1 MTDLLASGDKA
12 AFDAAMEEA
21 LPPAMK
27 AGLAF
32 RMRPY
37 GMASYY
43 DVFKAAMTYDLTDIA
58 GRITCPMLITAPEGE
73 SFWPGQ
79 SERLYDLL
87 KGPKALVRFTVE
99 EGADLHCE
107 PKAGGLRDLRIFD
120 WLDETL
126 GVN

>member
-1 MTDLLASGDKA
+1 
-12 AFDAAMEEA
+12 
-21 LPPAMK
+21 MK

-37 GMASYY
+37 GMASYF
-43 DVFKAAMTYDLTDIA
+43 DVFTAVQQYSLADVA
-58 GRITCPMLITAPEGE
+58 GQITCPMLITDPDSEA
-73 SFWPGQ
+73 FWPGQ

-87 KGPKALVRFTVE
+87 TSPKTLVRFTVE

-107 PKAGGLRDLRIFD
+107 PKAPGLRDLRIFD

>member
-1 MTDLLASGDKA
+1 
-12 AFDAAMEEA
+12 
-21 LPPAMK
+21 MK

-43 DVFKAAMTYDLTDIA
+43 DVFTAAMTYNLTDIA
-58 GRITCPMLITAPEGE
+58 GRISCPMLITSPQGE
-73 SFWPGQ
+73 SF
-79 SERLYDLL
+79 
-87 KGPKALVRFTVE
+87 GPASRNGSTISSTAPKTLVPFTVE

-126 GVN
+126 V